1 VKVRPKIRLTRVGSR
16 FKARVTAA
24 QSFTGKTILFQ
35 RYRTTVRRWATL
47 KRVTLGASTTPTAGT
62 FVTPANFRARIR
74 RGWRLR
80 VLLPQAQAGTCY
92 LAAPSNTLRV
102 R

>member
-1 VKVRPKIRLTRVGSR
+1 
-16 FKARVTAA
+16 
-24 QSFTGKTILFQ
+24 
-35 RYRTTVRRWATL
+35 
-47 KRVTLGASTTPTAGT
+47 VTLRASTTPTAGT
-62 FVTPANFRARIR
+62 FVTPANFRSRIR

>member
-1 VKVRPKIRLTRVGSR
+1 L
-16 FKARVTAA
+16 
-24 QSFTGKTILFQ
+24 
-35 RYRTTVRRWATL
+35 
-47 KRVTLGASTTPTAGT
+47 
-62 FVTPANFRARIR
+62 VTPANFRSRVR